1 MQHAYNDQMAE
12 RSTKRA
18 DQRRDT
24 EARILAA
31 ARQAF
36 AEAGYDRAT
45 IRAIAATA
53 GVNPGLVMHY
63 FGSKEA
69 LFGRAA
75 SMVPAAP
82 ESGTPE
88 ELAEYLLGSLGVK
101 LDSLP
106 LASAAALRS
115 MLTHPEAGEEVRSL
129 IDQQMRQL
137 SSMIPADDARLRASL
152 VGSVVFGVVIG
163 RHLLEIDTLRD
174 ASPDAIIALLRPGFQ
189 SLITGK
195 DPA

>member
-1 MQHAYNDQMAE
+1 MIRRISLVDEYG
-12 RSTKRA
+12 
-18 DQRRDT
+18 QRRVRMAYLAIVASQKVNGVSKLHSQLMTRDIFADF
-24 EARILAA
+24 ARIYPERFTNVTNGITPRRWLA
-31 ARQAF
+31 QAS
-36 AEAGYDRAT
+36 
-45 IRAIAATA
+45 
-53 GVNPGLVMHY
+53 P
-63 FGSKEA
+63 
-69 LFGRAA
+69 
-75 SMVPAAP
+75 
-82 ESGTPE
+82 
-88 ELAEYLLGSLGVK
+88 SL
-101 LDSLP
+101 S
-106 LASAAALRS
+106 
-115 MLTHPEAGEEVRSL
+115 SL